1 MSEQTCIVV
10 GASHA
15 GTTLALQ
22 LRREGWEGKILLI
35 SEEDELPY
43 HRPPLSKELLAGKK
57 TLDEIRLRPAKLF
70 TDNDVELMLSTRV
83 EKLDRDAKIV
93 LLSDGSS
100 RQYDKLAICT
110 GATVRTLPGSE
121 KFDNVFTIRNAA
133 DIEKFRPL
141 ATPDR
146 KVVIVGGGYIGL
158 EAAAV
163 LCSMGLEVTV
173 IEAAKRVLERVTS
186 EVMSAYMTQL
196 HTSRGVTIV
205 ANTMVSELRGH
216 GSVESVVCADG
227 SEYEADFVIAGIG
240 VIPNVGLCEEAGLA
254 TDRGV
259 LVDENAQTTDANIY
273 AAGDCARHPSALY
286 RRPLLLESVQNATD
300 QSRVAAANICGK
312 VIAYDAVPWFWSDQ
326 YEIKLQMVG
335 LSDGFDELA
344 IRGTPEVGSENGFA
358 LFYLKDGVVIAA
370 DCVGRPKE
378 FMLAKKLVKDRAA
391 VTALRLADESVEVAA
406 LIAV

>member
-83 EKLDRDAKIV
+83 EKLDREAKTA

-196 HTSRGVTIV
+196 HTNRGVTIV
-205 ANTMVSELRGH
+205 ANTMVSELWGH

-227 SEYEADFVIAGIG
+227 AEYEADFVIAGIG

-344 IRGTPEVGSENGFA
+344 IRGTPEVGSENCFA